1 MSKTFIRAA
10 QLAHDINRLY
20 ALSHGET
27 NVYPAWDD
35 APEEIKDSAY
45 AGVVFLY
52 DNPTATAKDQHDAW
66 CVHKVKQGWEPGP
79 LKDDK
84 LKTHPCLVPYAE
96 LPVQQRLK
104 DEIYQT
110 IVRAILEI

>member
-27 NVYPAWDD
+27 NVYPAWDE

-52 DNPTATAKDQHDAW
+52 DNPTATPAEQHDAW
-66 CVHKVKQGWEPGP
+66 CAHKAAAGWSYSSV
-79 LKDDK
+79 KDDVQ
-84 LKTHPCLVPYAE
+84 KTHPCLVPYAE
-96 LPVQQRLK
+96 LPLQQRIK